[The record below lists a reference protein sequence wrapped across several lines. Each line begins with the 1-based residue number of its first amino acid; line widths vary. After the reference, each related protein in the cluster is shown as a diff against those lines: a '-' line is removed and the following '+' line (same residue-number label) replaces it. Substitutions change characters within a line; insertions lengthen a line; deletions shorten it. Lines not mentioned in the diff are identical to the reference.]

1 MAYLSKSSAPVGPG
15 TSVFSAADDAGSG
28 PRFPFVATFPF
39 AATFPFVSADGGFLT
54 ASPLG
59 CLATT
64 DSTAASMSVPLAVI
78 HAGSGFGGAASASAI
93 LFAAVA
99 SRSASS
105 AARRSSRSRR
115 SRARSARLASFSSGV
130 GVAGRDA
137 ARTRLR
143 RVLTI
148 SRYSGSSLSMPS
160 FTFGANLN
168 PASAPSPSSSSY
180 FGARDM
186 ATRMARI
193 ASSATPSSSGTG
205 ISGTGI
211 EGSLTS
217 TAGSFTFGS
226 SGTAIFFGASA
237 GAFLGAGGGGLG
249 LAGVSALGGGGLG
262 FAGVGAAAF
271 GAVASGAD
279 SLAGDSAFFF
289 SAGAVA
295 ACGGASSTPGPTQK
309 GATALARRSSSSRDA
324 FNAAPSSLDLGPS
337 ARSRRVAALAAAAF
351 RSYATL
357 PPRYSSTSSDSDM
370 PVFSMSFTAPESIA
384 SIFGRVIAA
393 VSASWDGPGVDAV
406 AIASDRV
413 LAGNR
418 RFRRPRLT

>member
-1 MAYLSKSSAPVGPG
+1 M
-15 TSVFSAADDAGSG
+15 
-28 PRFPFVATFPF
+28 
-39 AATFPFVSADGGFLT
+39 
-54 ASPLG
+54 
-59 CLATT
+59 
-64 DSTAASMSVPLAVI
+64 
-78 HAGSGFGGAASASAI
+78 
-93 LFAAVA
+93 
-99 SRSASS
+99 
-105 AARRSSRSRR
+105 
-115 SRARSARLASFSSGV
+115 
-130 GVAGRDA
+130 
-137 ARTRLR
+137 
-143 RVLTI
+143 
-148 SRYSGSSLSMPS
+148 SMPS
-160 FTFGANLN
+160 LTFGAKLN
-168 PASAPSPSSSSY
+168 PPAPSPSPSPSPSSSY

-226 SGTAIFFGASA
+226 SGMAIFFGASA

-249 LAGVSALGGGGLG
+249 LAGVSSALGGGGLG

-271 GAVASGAD
+271 VAVASGAD

-289 SAGAVA
+289 SAGAAA

-370 PVFSMSFTAPESIA
+370 PVFSASFTAPEAIA

-418 RFRRPRLT
+418 RFRRPRLTYVITTGDSSAAAWERGRVEASAANVRVARVRASGASSIRARDGAGAGSRSVRTGRAMWHGERSRRFRDLTMPAGPQVFFFAA

>member
-1 MAYLSKSSAPVGPG
+1 M
-15 TSVFSAADDAGSG
+15 
-28 PRFPFVATFPF
+28 
-39 AATFPFVSADGGFLT
+39 
-54 ASPLG
+54 
-59 CLATT
+59 
-64 DSTAASMSVPLAVI
+64 
-78 HAGSGFGGAASASAI
+78 
-93 LFAAVA
+93 
-99 SRSASS
+99 
-105 AARRSSRSRR
+105 
-115 SRARSARLASFSSGV
+115 
-130 GVAGRDA
+130 
-137 ARTRLR
+137 
-143 RVLTI
+143 
-148 SRYSGSSLSMPS
+148 SMPS
-160 FTFGANLN
+160 LTFGAKLN
-168 PASAPSPSSSSY
+168 PPAPSPSPSPSSSSSY

-205 ISGTGI
+205 IVGAGI

-226 SGTAIFFGASA
+226 SGMAIFFGASA

-249 LAGVSALGGGGLG
+249 LAGVSSALGGGGLG

-271 GAVASGAD
+271 VAVASGAD

-289 SAGAVA
+289 SAGAAA

-309 GATALARRSSSSRDA
+309 GATALARRSSSSMDA

-370 PVFSMSFTAPESIA
+370 PVFSASFTAPEAIA

-393 VSASWDGPGVDAV
+393 VSASWDGPGGDAV

-418 RFRRPRLT
+418 RFRQPRLCYHHGRLLGRGVGTGARRGVGGERARRSRACLGGEFDSRARRCGSGVSLGRTGRAMRHGERGSTIQGHHHHAGWSTSFFFCA